1 MSQKVELPLDTQ
13 CYLCDSYYAN
23 VHQIFVIYKCF
34 LCMKSTP
41 YCMPCELKLQRLFG
55 KGYLFKCR
63 FCDKLTNAIEKIEI
77 APPNNNANVN
87 NSLFKTPSRPFVE
100 NNIPISSIRQ
110 NNNNSNFIFRS
121 NQDEENN
128 VNNTNKTVV
137 SNFLND
143 FNKININFAQE
154 QKANNDL
161 GNTSFINNNR
171 NNRNI
176 NNPGVSQ
183 TNHLLNNSSSLS
195 NFKGINNYSLLTSRN
210 RLNKRLAL
218 NESLLEKKR
227 DDSENNHNLN
237 RVNPFRG
244 KFKNLISM
252 KMSKVYNKNNDN
264 ADNSFNDFRKNNC
277 DIKNIF
283 LKDNDKAN
291 NGLSSNFRNER
302 NQNDNIGYNPF
313 LSNQRGLNYSFIDGK
328 STPHRLTN
336 DSFEYF

>member
-1 MSQKVELPLDTQ
+1 MSEKQKLISVIIPVYNTAPYLPRCLDSVINNDYKNLEIICVNDGST
-13 CYLCDSYYAN
+13 DSSPE
-23 VHQIFVIYKCF
+23 I
-34 LCMKSTP
+34 L
-41 YCMPCELKLQRLFG
+41 R
-55 KGYLFKCR
+55 GY
-63 FCDKLTNAIEKIEI
+63 EKNDSRIKVFDVKNGGVSRARNIGLDSASGEYI
-77 APPNNNANVN
+77 AFID
-87 NSLFKTPSRPFVE
+87 SDDW
-100 NNIPISSIRQ
+100 IHRQ
-110 NNNNSNFIFRS
+110 YFDILI
-121 NQDEENN
+121 D
-128 VNNTNKTVV
+128 
-137 SNFLND
+137 
-143 FNKININFAQE
+143 FAQE

-161 GNTSFINNNR
+161 GNTSFIN

-277 DIKNIF
+277 NIKNIF
-283 LKDNDKAN
+283 LKDNNNNNAN
-291 NGLSSNFRNER
+291 NGIYSNIRSER
-302 NQNDNIGYNPF
+302 NKNDNVGYNPF
-313 LSNQRGLNYSFIDGK
+313 LSDQRGLNYSFIDGK

-336 DSFEYF
+336 NSFEYF